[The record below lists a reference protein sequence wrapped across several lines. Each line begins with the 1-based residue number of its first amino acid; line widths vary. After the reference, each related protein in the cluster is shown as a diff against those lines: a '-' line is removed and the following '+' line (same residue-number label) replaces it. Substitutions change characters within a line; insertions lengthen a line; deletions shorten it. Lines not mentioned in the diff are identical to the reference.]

1 MQLLQRDELLEQ
13 LKSWQLGDLPAE
25 SIWRW
30 ALGLKEGDYSP
41 ADAVIQ
47 DVVDVLAD
55 IPQDLINICNITVHR
70 ASIWEIFSLDV
81 SDFGPASGERR
92 PKSCSTPSRPPKA
105 AQQDKQRTC
114 TQLT

>member
-13 LKSWQLGDLPAE
+13 LKSWQLGNLPAE

-55 IPQDLINICNITVHR
+55 IPQDLITLEDAQVMIEALETNIGQDELSQNL
-70 ASIWEIFSLDV
+70 IWNYFDYLNTEARKSVLSEDPFYAP
-81 SDFGPASGERR
+81 FCTPAY
-92 PKSCSTPSRPPKA
+92 
-105 AQQDKQRTC
+105 
-114 TQLT
+114 

>member
-25 SIWRW
+25 AIWRW
-30 ALGLKEGDYSP
+30 ALELKERDYSP

-55 IPQDLINICNITVHR
+55 IPQDLITMEDAQVMIEALETNIGQDELSQNL
-70 ASIWEIFSLDV
+70 IWNYFDYLNTEPRKSVLSEDPFYAP
-81 SDFGPASGERR
+81 FCTPAY
-92 PKSCSTPSRPPKA
+92 
-105 AQQDKQRTC
+105 
-114 TQLT
+114 